1 MKGGFPFSGNPGLV
15 RFLPFPFFQPHIVA
29 SVIKKEVRSK
39 KVIIKKKFHLI
50 PILYGD
56 FPLKE
61 TRSSVRPVKG
71 DTR

>member
-1 MKGGFPFSGNPGLV
+1 
-15 RFLPFPFFQPHIVA
+15 
-29 SVIKKEVRSK
+29 VIKREVRSK
-39 KVIIKKKFHLI
+39 KAIMKKKFHLI

-61 TRSSVRPVKG
+61 TRSSVRPEKG

>member
-1 MKGGFPFSGNPGLV
+1 MQHVSRGGNSRCRWL
-15 RFLPFPFFQPHIVA
+15 FQPHIVT

-39 KVIIKKKFHLI
+39 KVIMKKKFHLI